1 MIHPLSNVHP
11 EAKIAASAIIEAF
24 ATVDKDVTVGENTWV
39 GSGAVLMNGARIG
52 NNCKIHQ
59 GAVIAGVPQDLK
71 FVGEV
76 TTAEI
81 GDNTTVREYV
91 TVNRGT
97 NAKHKTVIG
106 QNCLIM
112 SYVHVA
118 HDCVI
123 GNNVI
128 LVSYVALAGEV
139 EVDDWA
145 IVGGKSAAH
154 QFTRIG
160 AHAMISGGSLIGKDV
175 PPYTKAAHNPLSY
188 VGINIIGLRRRGFT
202 PEQTEMIHNIYR
214 IVYQSGLNTTNAL
227 AKAEAELPV
236 SEDRDYVLNFIRNSK
251 RGIMKGYK
259 GKETDFEL

>member
-11 EAKIAASAIIEAF
+11 EAKIPDSATIEAF
-24 ATVDKDVTVGENTWV
+24 VTIEKDVVVGENTWV
-39 GSGAVLMNGARIG
+39 GSGAVLMNGSRVG
-52 NNCKIHQ
+52 SNCKIHQ

-71 FVGEV
+71 FVGEE

-81 GDNTTVREYV
+81 GDNTTIREYV

-97 NAKHKTVIG
+97 NAKGKTVIG
-106 QNCLIM
+106 KNCLVM

-118 HDCVI
+118 HDCLI
-123 GNNVI
+123 GDNVI
-128 LVSYVALAGEV
+128 LVSFVALAGEV

-145 IVGGKSAAH
+145 IIGGKSAAH
-154 QFTRIG
+154 QFTHIG
-160 AHAMISGGSLIGKDV
+160 AHAMVSGGSLIGKDV

-202 PEQTEMIHNIYR
+202 PEMTETIHNVYR
-214 IVYQSGLNTTNAL
+214 IVYQSGLNTTNAI
-227 AKAEAELPV
+227 AKVESELPQS
-236 SEDRDYVLNFIRNSK
+236 SERDYILNFIRNSK

-259 GKETDFEL
+259 GKETEFEL

>member
-24 ATVDKDVTVGENTWV
+24 VTIDKDVVVGENTWV
-39 GSGAVLMNGARIG
+39 GSSAVLMDGARIG

-71 FVGEV
+71 FVGEI

-81 GDNTTVREYV
+81 GDNTTIREYV

-97 NAKHKTVIG
+97 NAKGKTVIG
-106 QNCLIM
+106 KNCLVM

-123 GNNVI
+123 GDNVI

-139 EVDDWA
+139 EVGDWA

-175 PPYTKAAHNPLSY
+175 PPYTKAAHLPLAY
-188 VGINIIGLRRRGFT
+188 VGINIIGLRRRGFN
-202 PEQTEMIHNIYR
+202 PEQTELIHNIYR

-227 AKAEAELPV
+227 AKAEAELPA

-259 GKETDFEL
+259 GKETDFDL